1 MEMLPSLKRRDFL
14 YQTALAGLAGTV
26 RSSLAMDAPD
36 SRQATGVKVGEVS
49 DSSAIAWMR
58 LTAVGARRSDGVLR
72 KGQPKPVP
80 ADLKIGDLEG
90 SCPGAPGRV
99 RFVLSTS
106 ENLAGARKTPWKEV
120 HAATDFTHQFR
131 LNDLRPD
138 TIYYYSAE
146 TADLS
151 GRLHAPLRG
160 KFRTA
165 PRPQDPSSITF
176 TMTTCQKYKCL
187 DHADGFNIYESM
199 RQLDPRFFVS
209 AGDIVYYDSDD
220 PAATTKELSRYH
232 WQRMFSFPRHI
243 QMLLN
248 VPGYWAKDDHDT
260 LTNDVWPT
268 QPQPPEMKLTFKEGL
283 RIFREQVPMGERTYR
298 TFRWGKTLQI
308 WLVEG
313 RDYRSPSNMP
323 DGPQKTIWGPE
334 QKQWLERSLLASDA
348 DWRILANPTPIV
360 GPDRL
365 DK

>member
-1 MEMLPSLKRRDFL
+1 M
-14 YQTALAGLAGTV
+14 
-26 RSSLAMDAPD
+26 
-36 SRQATGVKVGEVS
+36 
-49 DSSAIAWMR
+49 
-58 LTAVGARRSDGVLR
+58 
-72 KGQPKPVP
+72 
-80 ADLKIGDLEG
+80 
-90 SCPGAPGRV
+90 

-120 HAATDFTHQFR
+120 HSANDFAHQFR
-131 LNDLRPD
+131 LTDLRPD
-138 TIYYYSAE
+138 TVYYYSAE
-146 TADLS
+146 TAEPS

-165 PRPQDPSSITF
+165 PRPQDPASITF
-176 TMTTCQKYKCL
+176 NMTTCQKYSHL
-187 DHADGFNIYESM
+187 DHAEGFHIYESM
-199 RQLDPRFFVS
+199 RQLDPRFFIS

-220 PAATTKELSRYH
+220 PTATTTELARYH
-232 WQRMFSFPRHI
+232 WQRMFSYPRHI

-260 LTNDVWPT
+260 LTNEVWPT

-313 RDYRSPSNMP
+313 RDYRSPSDMP
-323 DGPQKTIWGPE
+323 DGPEKTIWGAA

-348 DWRILANPTPIV
+348 DWRILINPTPIV
-360 GPDRL
+360 GPDRSNKADNHSNL
-365 DK
+365 AYDHEGREFREWVKANLGDNFFNINGDRHWQYHSVHPETGLHEFWSGPPVIPTPAVHRARTSATTAFTA